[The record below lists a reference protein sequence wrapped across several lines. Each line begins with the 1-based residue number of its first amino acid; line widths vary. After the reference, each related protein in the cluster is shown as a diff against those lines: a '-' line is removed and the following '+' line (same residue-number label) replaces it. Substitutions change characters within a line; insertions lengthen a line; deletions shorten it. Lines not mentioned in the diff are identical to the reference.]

1 MSTHFSV
8 CNQSIIPLRAH
19 ASETAEMV
27 SQLLFGDLYT
37 VIELEENWVQ
47 IQTAFDNYTGWM
59 DRKLLA
65 TISKET
71 FEQLRNSP
79 SITLTKPF
87 NLLLTRNKSPLWVPA
102 GSSIPKPDGEGS
114 FNLENQTF
122 YLKDDFYLSR
132 SSEQKPET
140 LAKQFL
146 NAPYLWGGK
155 TIFGMDCSGF
165 TQVVYKSIGV
175 ALPRDASQ
183 QVMPGSTVDF
193 LEVAQSGDLAFFDN
207 AEGTIIHVGILL
219 NQHQVIHASGR
230 VRIDTIDHQ
239 GIYNSETQRYSHKL
253 RIIKH
258 II

>member
-8 CNQSIIPLRAH
+8 CNQSVVPVRAQ
-19 ASETAEMV
+19 ASETSEMV
-27 SQLLFGDLYT
+27 SQLLFGELFT
-37 VIELEENWVQ
+37 VIDSTKNWVH
-47 IQTAFDNYTGWM
+47 IQNTFDNYTGWI
-59 DRKLLA
+59 DKKLVTEL
-65 TISKET
+65 SKET
-71 FEQLRNSP
+71 YELLITAP

-87 NLLLTRNKSPLWVPA
+87 NLLLTHNKSPLWVPA
-102 GSSIPKPDGEGS
+102 GSSVPIPDAEGC
-114 FNLENQTF
+114 FYFGNQAF
-122 YLKDDFYLSR
+122 YMKDDFYLNR

-165 TQVVYKSIGV
+165 TQLVYKLINL

-183 QVMPGSTVDF
+183 QVMHGTTVDF

-219 NQHQVIHASGR
+219 NQHQIIHASGN

-239 GIYNSETQRYSHKL
+239 GIFNSETQNYSHKL
-253 RIIKH
+253 RIIKRLT
-258 II
+258 